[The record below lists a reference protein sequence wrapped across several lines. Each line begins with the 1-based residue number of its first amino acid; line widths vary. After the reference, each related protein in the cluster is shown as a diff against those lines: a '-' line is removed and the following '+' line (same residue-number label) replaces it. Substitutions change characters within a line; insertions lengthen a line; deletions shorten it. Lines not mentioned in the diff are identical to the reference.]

1 MMWRT
6 SALAL
11 VGILAIVPTATA
23 YVSLPIINKVEC
35 STIIAHDVTATAGFD
50 ECIFIKKSNG
60 NRYAGLNYYNG
71 KTDIMNG
78 TLLTDD
84 GRSDT
89 GAPVAVT
96 VDPISV
102 LGFVYLSLSDYPTKT
117 QFTAMYVQIDTG
129 VGHILGI
136 HRPDLEA
143 LIKNAPCFHQNQTL
157 PVAAGNPETIAPISS
172 KGYQIRHQFVVDLNF
187 VENVGQVDDSLDR
200 IMVHSNVYY
209 NQPSFVTKFQ
219 LITNPQ
225 PIHVQR
231 RWVAGAANLVSFQ
244 NAIDANPDWPDADAY
259 TLLSYDDGTSY
270 GLLGLGNVGSVCH
283 PERAYRSSIVEY
295 LGNELDT
302 AIAMVHEIGHSL
314 GLAHDFLVANQ
325 QEVIRRSS
333 SGDVCTDD
341 GGIMDYNQEYSRWSP
356 CSTQD
361 FKSYYYSL
369 KSFCLLEI
377 GELPTTPPPTT
388 TTPRP
393 TIPTGP
399 CVDYWDD
406 CKQKNHLCNNDWK
419 MTEHCLATCQYCR
432 DGPSTCVDIWGTDTC
447 ERRKAVTGCSI
458 VSEAL
463 TCRKSCN
470 LCQ

>member
-1 MMWRT
+1 
-6 SALAL
+6 
-11 VGILAIVPTATA
+11 
-23 YVSLPIINKVEC
+23 VSLPIINKVEC
-35 STIIAHDVTATAGFD
+35 STIRGYDATTGYD
-50 ECIFIKKSNG
+50 ECILIKKDNG
-60 NRYAGLNYYNG
+60 DRYAGLNYYNG
-71 KTDIMNG
+71 KTGIMNG

-84 GRSDT
+84 GLPDT

-96 VDPISV
+96 VDPLSV
-102 LGFVYLSLSDYPTKT
+102 LGFVYISLSDYPTKS
-117 QFTAMYVQIDTG
+117 QFTAMYVQIETG

-143 LIKNAPCFHQNQTL
+143 LINNAPCFRQNQTL
-157 PVAAGNPETIAPISS
+157 SSDAASGANPETIAPISS

-187 VENVGQVDDSLDR
+187 VQNVGQVEDNLDR

-219 LITNPQ
+219 LIPNPQ
-225 PIHVQR
+225 PIYVQR
-231 RWVAGAANLVSFQ
+231 RWVAGGDNLVYFQ
-244 NAIDANPDWPDADAY
+244 KAIEQNPDWAEADAY

-270 GLLGLGNVGSVCH
+270 GLLGLGNVGSICH
-283 PERAYRSSIVEY
+283 PNRGYRSSIVEY

-325 QEVIRRSS
+325 QEVLRRSS
-333 SGDVCTDD
+333 TGEVCTDD

-356 CSTQD
+356 CSTED
-361 FKSYYYSL
+361 FHSYYNSL
-369 KSFCLLEI
+369 SSFCLLEI
-377 GELPTTPPPTT
+377 GELPTTPAPTT
-388 TTPRP
+388 TTARP

-399 CVDYWDD
+399 CVDYWND
-406 CKQKNHLCNNDWK
+406 CKQKTHLCNNDWK
-419 MTEHCLATCQYCR
+419 MTEHCLETCQYCR
-432 DGPSTCVDIWGTDTC
+432 DGPSTCYDIWGADTC

-463 TCRKSCN
+463 SCRETCK